1 MSRHIADHDKARGE
15 GRAREYGRIEREA
28 APNPSAKA
36 LHRRPSD
43 EDKGQRLKEYTRIE
57 RGREA

>member
-1 MSRHIADHDKARGE
+1 MPRHIADHDKTRGE
-15 GRAREYGRIEREA
+15 SRAREYTRIEREA
-28 APNPSAKA
+28 EPNQSAKA
-36 LHRRPSD
+36 LHRRKAD